1 MGNLSQRLRGVVSP
15 LVLYRFL
22 PGDEAAFLRVVS
34 FVEVRVNGLFSGDGA
49 KILYFFGG
57 EGDGREAEGRS
68 NLHWSSIFP
77 LNCFSNSL

>member
-1 MGNLSQRLRGVVSP
+1 MMGNLSQRLRGVVSP

-49 KILYFFGG
+49 NILFWGGG
-57 EGDGREAEGRS
+57 EMAERPKDAVPP
-68 NLHWSSIFP
+68 LVQYFP
-77 LNCFSNSL
+77 S